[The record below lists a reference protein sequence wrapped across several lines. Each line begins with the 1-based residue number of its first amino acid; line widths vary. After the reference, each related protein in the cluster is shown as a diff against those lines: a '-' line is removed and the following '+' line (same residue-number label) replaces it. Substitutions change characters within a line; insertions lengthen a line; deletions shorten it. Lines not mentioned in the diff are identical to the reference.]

1 MLSISTTKIILSLFK
16 LGLCR
21 LSVVNYSL
29 HAKIGHQKILNPKA
43 YQTSKLARLS
53 FHDENDERKINSGVL
68 QSPVQYTV
76 YLSISVIQIIPL
88 SNFVLF
94 FMLLEKNWRNPQPN
108 VPREEKTC
116 RAIHK
121 LPPLA
126 FGH

>member
-68 QSPVQYTV
+68 QSL
-76 YLSISVIQIIPL
+76 YLSISVIQYTAIKLRPL
-88 SNFVLF
+88 